1 MILKQVTEVKKLFIT
16 AVIFL
21 ITFSHRLLFFG

>member
-21 ITFSHRLLFFG
+21 ITSHRLLFFG